1 MDLTNIDDI
10 NQLNELYVQC
20 NEALLGAQQE
30 VQTQAQN
37 MQIIRARI
45 LDLHSAAKKPKD
57 KAPSK

>member
-1 MDLTNIDDI
+1 MDLTNVSDV

-20 NEALLGAQQE
+20 NEALLGAQAE

-45 LDLHSAAKKPKD
+45 LELRSAAKN
-57 KAPSK
+57 SKGKTTSK